1 VALRPEAWQQL
12 ADAYGP
18 AGRRVEEYAAP
29 LGAAR
34 HRHSVRTLDAVADRI
49 EAILDGT

>member
-1 VALRPEAWQQL
+1 
-12 ADAYGP
+12 
-18 AGRRVEEYAAP
+18 VEEYAAS